1 MNYLK
6 NSFPEQVLLN
16 SNRIE
21 ELEPTVDSLKP
32 KSATQ
37 LLKDIAL
44 PTNTGSYIISLPSD
58 GTASSNQLNKFK
70 RIMIIIKQTQAV
82 PANKTSTLNAL
93 GDNINLLCGLPIG
106 QAFNQNVGP
115 GRTIIYDIKID
126 NGIYD
131 VEGYGATDS
140 GSGSAVRYAGN
151 PSLYPYD
158 SSMMSATQLG
168 LIIGGNSDTFPEG
181 TTLNVWYIRK

>member
-6 NSFPEQVLLN
+6 NSFPEQVLYN

-32 KSATQ
+32 KTATQ
-37 LLKDIAL
+37 LLNDTPL
-44 PTNTGSYIISLPSD
+44 PTDKGNYLISLPSD
-58 GTASSNQLNKFK
+58 GTAGSNQLNKFK
-70 RIMIIIKQTQAV
+70 RIMVIIKQTQPTAS
-82 PANKTSTLNAL
+82 NKTSTLNAL
-93 GDNINLLCGLPIG
+93 GDNISLLCGLSSG

-126 NGIYD
+126 DGIYD
-131 VEGYGATDS
+131 VEGYGATSS

-158 SSMMSATQLG
+158 SSVMSATQLSL
-168 LIIGGNSDTFPEG
+168 LIGNSSDTFPAG

>member
-6 NSFPEQVLLN
+6 NTLPEQVLLN

-21 ELEPTVDSLKP
+21 ELEQTVERK
-32 KSATQ
+32 KSAEQ
-37 LLKDIAL
+37 LLNNIEL
-44 PTNTGSYIISLPSD
+44 PTNTGNYLISLPSD
-58 GTASSNQLNKFK
+58 GTADSNQLNKFK
-70 RIMIIIKQTQAV
+70 RIMVIIKQTK
-82 PANKTSTLNAL
+82 PTPSNKTCTLNAL
-93 GDNINLLCGLPIG
+93 GDNISLLCGLSSG

-126 NGIYD
+126 EGIYD
-131 VEGYGATDS
+131 VEGYGATSS
-140 GSGSAVRYAGN
+140 GSGSAVKYAGN

-158 SSMMSATQLG
+158 SSVMTATQLSL
-168 LIIGGNSDTFPEG
+168 LIGSGSDTFPAG

>member
-6 NSFPEQVLLN
+6 KPLAEQVLFN

-21 ELEPTVDSLKP
+21 ELEKTAERT
-32 KSATQ
+32 KSAEQ
-37 LLKDIAL
+37 LLNNIEL
-44 PTNTGSYIISLPSD
+44 PTDTGAYTFNLPSD
-58 GTASSNQLNKFK
+58 GTANSNQLDKFK
-70 RIMIIIKQTQAV
+70 RIMVIIKQTQGA
-82 PANKTSTLNAL
+82 PSNKTSTLNAL
-93 GDNINLLCGLPIG
+93 GDSINLLCGLSTG

-126 NGIYD
+126 DGIYN
-131 VEGYGATDS
+131 VEGYGANS
-140 GSGSAVRYAGN
+140 GGSGSAVKYAGN

-158 SSMMSATQLG
+158 PSVMSATQLSL
-168 LIIGGNSDTFPEG
+168 LIGSGSDTFPAG